1 MIQDALKSY
10 RPPMPKSLRR
20 SGGAPG
26 RPGKPG
32 RSGNPGPQGAQGPPG
47 DRGEIGA
54 QGQPGT
60 AGPKG
65 SKGSEVGLLIQHRM
79 NNIINRVFAVYVVNP
94 VSLFVVIQASKV
106 HKVSV
111 DHQDLDV
118 MENEVKQVCLD
129 HVVVWVRQ
137 VCKGLLVLLVYV
149 IQVNVNQ
156 DSHPM

>member
-20 SGGAPG
+20 GGGAPG

-65 SKGSEVGLLIQHRM
+65 SKGSEVRLLYKIGG
-79 NNIINRVFAVYVVNP
+79 IT
-94 VSLFVVIQASKV
+94 SLIGYSR
-106 HKVSV
+106 ST
-111 DHQDLDV
+111 
-118 MENEVKQVCLD
+118 
-129 HVVVWVRQ
+129 WSTR
-137 VCKGLLVLLVYV
+137 YRY
-149 IQVNVNQ
+149 
-156 DSHPM
+156 SW